1 MTTLI
6 LVRHGQAAFG
16 SSNYDQLSALGARQ
30 ARALGEYWARLN
42 FSGDA
47 FFSGNMSRQQDSA
60 KNALAGLAQP
70 EQSVQTNPALNEY
83 DFEAILGTYIP
94 MVARE
99 HPELGIQDRNFHKN
113 PRLFQAAFEKA
124 IGYWLENRPHERAAF
139 ETWDEFH
146 RRVTRGISQLT
157 DIDHKTV
164 VAFTSGGVI
173 AVALKTA
180 LGLSDEMTFRLNWR
194 IYNGSVHTFRMGRSG
209 LSLQGY
215 NNIAHLELSGDPSLI
230 TFR

>member
-16 SSNYDQLSALGARQ
+16 SSNYDQLSPLGARQ
-30 ARALGEYWARLN
+30 ARALGTYWARLN

-47 FFSGNMSRQQDSA
+47 FHSGDMSRQQDSA
-60 KNALAGLAQP
+60 KNALAALGRSDQP
-70 EQSVQTNPALNEY
+70 LRIDPALNEY

-94 MVARE
+94 MVARD
-99 HPELGIQDRNFHKN
+99 HPELGIQDRSFHKN
-113 PRLFQAAFEKA
+113 PKLFQAAFEKA

-139 ETWDEFH
+139 ETWNAFH
-146 RRVTRGISQLT
+146 QRVTRGIRQLADT
-157 DIDHKTV
+157 DRKTV

-215 NNIAHLELSGDPSLI
+215 NSIAHLELSGDLSLI